1 MFVTQHTNLPRK
13 RAAQKEQQM
22 KDALL
27 DATNAATAAT
37 ASIAEISQIVAGLEA
52 RVTALEAA
60 SKASK

>member
-13 RAAQKEQQM
+13 RTAQKEQQT

-37 ASIAEISQIVAGLEA
+37 ASIAEIAQIIAGLET
-52 RVTALEAA
+52 RVAALEA
-60 SKASK
+60 KAK

>member
-1 MFVTQHTNLPRK
+1 MFIAQHTNLPKK

-37 ASIAEISQIVAGLEA
+37 ASIAENAQIIAGLET
-52 RVTALEAA
+52 RVAALEA
-60 SKASK
+60 KAK

>member
-13 RAAQKEQQM
+13 RAAQKKQQT

-37 ASIAEISQIVAGLEA
+37 ASIAEIAQIIAGLET
-52 RVTALEAA
+52 RVAALEE
-60 SKASK
+60 KTK